1 MSKST
6 LRAVILI
13 TGLITGL
20 VHLVLLNVSFLRGGS
35 LDPLFT
41 LNGLGT
47 LAFLVLFFWDPD
59 FVEKRRKLLSYAFM
73 LYIFITIVAFALVGG
88 TGFGGTEVDPV
99 GYATKIDEIILI
111 AALWMYARKESEPAQ
126 DSSM

>member
-35 LDPLFT
+35 IDPLFT

-59 FVEKRRKLLSYAFM
+59 FVEQRRKLLSYAFM

-99 GYATKIDEIILI
+99 GYATKLDEIILI

-126 DSSM
+126 DTSM